1 MAKNYILL
9 TEFDING
16 IRPSTTERK
25 TATLGFFIAFIFTI
39 FAFTAYGQTATF
51 PYSISVTSVPGKCYD
66 DCRIIIKIFDDN
78 GNEVLVNPQT
88 HNAQDLNAYPL
99 YNVQYTYRNVSAG
112 TNIHYDT
119 VNDIQVTNGIYC
131 VGVIAHVPVTTPGG
145 GLDYVL
151 VDTSVCNIEVAT
163 TYDHMEASVLSS
175 QARNDYEWSWDE
187 NNLREFCGW
196 RPSFSCADR
205 GRIQLKI
212 IKGKYPYKVL
222 IISSNQDT
230 IRNTTF
236 YERQQSGEDSLFAD
250 YRDFYTF
257 DQIPVGNYSIRVS
270 DSCDYALWLTI
281 NIPDAHPVYYDR
293 YGQSGSNWTDSN
305 VVYFYFYKT
314 GVELH
319 DYDKPYFDSIL
330 LYRFINPGG
339 DTTVW
344 YSPNYDIWDP
354 TATYGIPDTL
364 KHINRYCDLDNDTVL
379 FQIRDLCRDTI
390 YTSAFYYDYYER
402 RFDIYTDSLPS
413 SFDVVTTPD
422 TCVLH
427 ANSGLT
433 TQTYSFY
440 GYGGWGDA
448 WNDDPNYPS
457 TINGYH
463 YTSPISY
470 DVYSAIDSTLIAHN
484 DGDDYW
490 WLGSDI
496 TFLVDTIIPVHVTWT
511 DAKGCLLTSIDQI
524 LTFDVENA
532 GDAAYPLYARSIRDD
547 GWWWNGCCWD
557 RYLYIRQ
564 DIDADLYRQNLTV
577 QLVES
582 PLYNS
587 ENFTAVC
594 QNGEWSFTPEDST
607 NRHTYLE
614 FGHDESGWQV
624 TVRDSV
630 CLPPGRYK
638 FLVSSY
644 CGVETVEYEWPED
657 YDVTYNGFYYDSIS
671 LDSPPVYNMTQICD
685 RLIVHQ
691 DSMTINTHTF
701 NIISSIDNNEAVETV
716 WESWK
721 ETVVVNGVAGG
732 YNYYADENGNFVFT
746 IPGQYVLMTHA
757 WGRGSCTDFIHY
769 DTLEFIPV
777 YVDFD
782 QGFAIVCDNLSN
794 TGFIS
799 VHAVNGSEPY
809 TYYLF
814 DQPDLM
820 GSIIGTSDVGRF
832 PLVPMVAGQ
841 QFSVMVEDSCH
852 NSFYINLTATPISQS
867 ALAWEFG
874 NFSGNG
880 HCEGDSIHLA
890 ALPFAFN
897 VAYQWY
903 GPNGF
908 SSTDREN
915 HIYLPYGSESG
926 YYTLEVFNTGC
937 ATQVMDSVYIEVI
950 QAPTVTI
957 LSDTTVCSGD
967 GVTLGFQVQGSGIV
981 TFDIAH
987 TGAPATGSS
996 TFSANAG
1003 STIYQYYPIESNNL
1017 FWPENISDARCA
1029 YDYVI
1034 DTVQVS
1040 LYNPAISA
1048 PVSPNTVD
1056 GYACYN
1062 HTASLRASS
1071 NISTPYYVFWY
1082 QDNRQ
1087 QSLLQCDTIYNS
1099 ANYSTLFVNNV
1110 TGDTTV
1116 YVTIANAGQCE
1127 ATYGALNHVVNMHNG
1142 TTLLLPG
1149 EGARL
1154 YDSGGELG
1162 NYGDNEHLT
1171 HTFNCPGET
1180 RLDLT
1185 FNSVDIAI
1193 GDTLYVYSGAT
1204 PTPSTLL
1211 ASLTHASS
1219 INSLIVNQSAVT
1231 FKFNSNWANNRD
1243 GWSIDIFTSVPMTPV
1258 SAHVSPLNYDTVAAV
1273 LCTSETPYPN
1283 LYFPNL
1289 DISQPTAYLTDTIF
1303 VSDDGC
1309 QTAVHLHVIVNPVSH
1324 TDIHD
1329 TLMPCQLPISWNGV
1343 TFSDFGTQ
1351 TATMTNTFGC
1361 DSIITMTVH
1370 WGPPADS
1377 TTVYD
1382 TIVENQL
1389 PYHINGLTFN
1399 EPGVQIATLQT
1410 QDGCDSVV
1418 TVHLFVHYNVTAEAD
1433 SIICDNALPLV
1444 WNGVTFTHNDTQ
1456 TVVLTA
1462 HTGAD
1467 SILTMNLF
1475 VNPTSLTTFTDTTCQ
1490 YAAYTGFGFSLSES
1504 ETTTPG
1510 VTTLYRTDSNI
1521 FNCDSV
1527 IELSLLITP
1536 VITPDFFAEPDKAIL
1551 SENPDIH
1558 FTNITNIEELSGMN
1572 YFWIWD
1578 YGDGVSDSTDAL
1590 QVEHLYSQWGDFT
1603 VTLTLTINECV
1614 SEYSIPVIIEAD
1626 LVFPNVITPNGDG
1639 INDVFVIKDMNPDR
1653 ANRLVIVDRWGKT
1666 VFNQENYQTYMKD
1679 EQIYNAESGFG
1690 MGDIADGVYYYTFF
1704 YEGAVRTIRFNGSIT
1719 VIR

>member
-1 MAKNYILL
+1 MRNFYTFL
-9 TEFDING
+9 TRNSIKYS
-16 IRPSTTERK
+16 PLKVLERE
-25 TATLGFFIAFIFTI
+25 TAALGFCFLLFFTL
-39 FAFTAYGQTATF
+39 FTFTGYGQTAAF
-51 PYSISVTSVPGKCYD
+51 PYSISVNSVPGKCYD
-66 DCRIIIKIFDDN
+66 DCRIIIHIYDDN
-78 GNEVLVNPQT
+78 GNEILVNPQT
-88 HNAQDLNAYPL
+88 HNAQDVSTYPL
-99 YNVQYTYRNVSAG
+99 YNIQYHYRNTSAG

-131 VGVIAHVPVTTPGG
+131 VGVIAHVPVTLPGG
-145 GLDYVL
+145 GIDYVL
-151 VDTSVCNIEVAT
+151 VDTSVCNVEVAT
-163 TYDHMEASVLSS
+163 SYDHMEASILSG

-187 NNLREFCGW
+187 NYPREFCGW
-196 RPSFSCADR
+196 RPSYSCADR

-212 IKGKYPYKVL
+212 IKGKFPYRVL
-222 IISSNQDT
+222 ILNTAQDT
-230 IRNTTF
+230 VRNVTF
-236 YERQQSGEDSLFAD
+236 YQRQQSGEDSLFAD
-250 YRDFYTF
+250 FRDYYTF

-270 DSCDYALWLTI
+270 DSCDYSLWLTI
-281 NIPDAHPVYYDR
+281 NIPDAHPTHIGR
-293 YGQSGSNWTDSN
+293 ASQNNINCPDSN
-305 VVYFYFYKT
+305 VVYFQFTKDCN
-314 GVELH
+314 VPLH
-319 DYDKPYFDSIL
+319 DYDKAYFDSIL
-330 LYRFINPGG
+330 QYRFINPGG
-339 DTTVW
+339 YVTSW
-344 YSPNYDIWDP
+344 YAQDFNIWDP
-354 TATYGIPDTL
+354 NWSYVSDTIPQISNYCQLYGDT
-364 KHINRYCDLDNDTVL
+364 IL
-379 FQIRDLCRDTI
+379 FQVQDLCLDTI
-390 YTSAFYYDYYER
+390 YTSAFYFDRNFYIYE
-402 RFDIYTDSLPS
+402 DTLPT
-413 SFDVVTTPD
+413 SFDMITTPD
-422 TCVLH
+422 TCIIH
-427 ANSGLT
+427 ANSGMT
-433 TQTYSFY
+433 TQTYNYY
-440 GYGGWGDA
+440 GDPWWCGGCQD
-448 WNDDPNYPS
+448 WNEDTNWP
-457 TINGYH
+457 TGIGARL
-463 YTSPISY
+463 YTCPISY
-470 DVYSAIDSTLIAHN
+470 DVWSGVDSSLISHNESDDFSWLSAPV
-484 DGDDYW
+484 
-490 WLGSDI
+490 
-496 TFLVDTIIPVHVTWT
+496 TFTVDTTIPVHITVT
-511 DAKGCLLTSIDQI
+511 DAKGCLLASRDEVF
-524 LTFDVENA
+524 TFDVENA
-532 GDAAYPLYARSIRDD
+532 GDIPYPYETRDISYD
-547 GWWWNGCCWD
+547 WGWMGCCWD
-557 RYLYIRQ
+557 RYVYIRQ
-564 DIDADLYRQNLTV
+564 EINASLYRKNMTV

-582 PLYNS
+582 PLYNRF
-587 ENFTAVC
+587 NFTATC
-594 QNGEWSFTPEDST
+594 QNGEWSFTTQDP
-607 NRHTYLE
+607 NNQHTYAE
-614 FGHDESGWQV
+614 FSIDENSWQV
-624 TVRDSV
+624 TVRDSI
-630 CLPPGRYK
+630 CLAPGRYT
-638 FLVSSY
+638 FVITSS
-644 CGVETVEYEWPED
+644 CGIDTVTHITSDIW
-657 YDVTYNGFYYDSIS
+657 YYDSLS
-671 LDSPPVYNMTQICD
+671 LDTLPTFNTTQVCD
-685 RLIVHQ
+685 RLIVQVTPGVMNRHYF
-691 DSMTINTHTF
+691 TIDQ
-701 NIISSIDNNEAVETV
+701 SVDNNEANEEIWETWSEV
-716 WESWK
+716 R
-721 ETVVVNGVAGG
+721 VADGVAGG
-732 YNYYADENGNFVFT
+732 YSEWPDENGNFALT
-746 IPGQYVLMTHA
+746 IPGQYVFETRS
-757 WGRGSCTDFIHY
+757 WESCTSLYHY
-769 DTLEFIPV
+769 DTIEFVPV
-777 YVDFD
+777 YVDFN
-782 QGFAIVCDNLSN
+782 QGFAILCDNLSN

-799 VHAVNGSEPY
+799 THAYNGSEPY
-809 TYYLF
+809 TYYLY
-814 DQPDLM
+814 DQPDLS
-820 GSIIGTSDVGRF
+820 GNIIGTSDVGRF

-890 ALPFAFN
+890 ALPFAFD

-967 GVTLGFQVQGSGIV
+967 GVTLGFQVQGNGPV

-996 TFSANAG
+996 TFTANAG

-1017 FWPENISDARCA
+1017 FWPENISDTRCA
-1029 YDYVI
+1029 YDYLI

-1062 HTASLRASS
+1062 HTASLRAFS
-1071 NISTPYYVFWY
+1071 NISTPYYVYWY

-1099 ANYSTLFVNNV
+1099 NNYSTLYVNNV
-1110 TGDTTV
+1110 TGDTSV
-1116 YVTIANAGQCE
+1116 YVSIANAGQCA
-1127 ATYGALNHVVNMHNG
+1127 ATYGALNHVVNMYNG
-1142 TTLLLPG
+1142 STLLLPG

-1162 NYGDNEHLT
+1162 DYGDNEQLI

-1180 RLDLT
+1180 RLDLM

-1211 ASLTHASS
+1211 ASLTHTSS

-1231 FKFNSNWANNRD
+1231 FKFNSNWANNRS
-1243 GWSIDIFTSVPMTPV
+1243 GWSIDVFTSVPMTPV

-1273 LCTSETPYPN
+1273 LCTSETPYPS
-1283 LYFPNL
+1283 LYFPDL
-1289 DISQPTAYLTDTIF
+1289 DISQPTVYLKDTLF

-1324 TDIHD
+1324 TELHD
-1329 TLMPCQLPISWNGV
+1329 TLMPCQLPFSWNGV

-1399 EPGVQIATLQT
+1399 EPGVQVATLQT
-1410 QDGCDSVV
+1410 QDGCDSIV
-1418 TVHLFVHYNVTAEAD
+1418 TVHLFVHHNVTAEAD
-1433 SIICDNALPLV
+1433 SVICDNALPLV

-1467 SILTMNLF
+1467 SILTMNFF

-1490 YAAYTGFGFSLSES
+1490 YAAYNGFGFSLSES

-1510 VTTLYRTDSNI
+1510 FITLYRTDSNI

-1527 IELSLLITP
+1527 IELHLLITP
-1536 VITPDFFAEPDKAIL
+1536 VITPNFFAEPDKAIL

-1558 FTNITNIEELSGMN
+1558 FTNITNIEDLSGMN

-1578 YGDGVSDSTDAL
+1578 YGDGATDSTDAL
-1590 QVEHLYSQWGDFT
+1590 QTEHLYSQWGDFT
-1603 VTLTLTINECV
+1603 VTLTLTIHDCV
-1614 SEYSIPVIIEAD
+1614 SEYSIPVTIEAD

-1666 VFNQENYQTYMKD
+1666 VFSQENYQTYMKD

-1690 MGDIADGVYYYTFF
+1690 MGDIADGVYYYTFY

-1719 VIR
+1719 VIK

>member
-1 MAKNYILL
+1 MKRNYNLPMHDEIQGILFGGKRRGKKIL
-9 TEFDING
+9 NF
-16 IRPSTTERK
+16 S
-25 TATLGFFIAFIFTI
+25 FAFIFTL
-39 FAFTAYGQTATF
+39 FAIIVNGQSPAF
-51 PYSISVTSVPGKCYD
+51 PYSISVTTVQGKCYD
-66 DCRIIIKIFDDN
+66 DCRIIIKMYDDN

-88 HNAQDLNAYPL
+88 HNAQDPSTYPI
-99 YNVQYTYRNVSAG
+99 YNIQYHYRNISAG

-131 VGVIAHVPVTTPGG
+131 VGVIAHVPVTPPSGG
-145 GLDYVL
+145 IDYVL
-151 VDTSVCNIEVAT
+151 VDTSICNVEVT
-163 TYDHMEASVLSS
+163 TDYDHMEASILST

-187 NNLREFCGW
+187 NNPREFCGW
-196 RPSFSCADR
+196 RPSYSCADR

-212 IKGKYPYKVL
+212 IKGKFPYRVVIL
-222 IISSNQDT
+222 NTAQDT
-230 IRNTTF
+230 VRNVTF
-236 YERQQSGEDSLFAD
+236 YQRQQSGWDSVFAD
-250 YRDFYTF
+250 FRDFYTF
-257 DQIPVGNYSIRVS
+257 DNIPVGNYSIRVS

-281 NIPDAHPVYYDR
+281 DIPDAHPTYYDR
-293 YGQSGSNWTDSN
+293 YGQIGNNWVDSN
-305 VVYFYFYKT
+305 VVNFYFIKNCNI
-314 GVELH
+314 GLH

-330 LYRFINPGG
+330 QYRFVNPGG
-339 DTTVW
+339 DTTAW
-344 YSPNYDIWDP
+344 YSQDFNLWDP
-354 TATYGIPDTL
+354 NWTYLSDTL
-364 KHINRYCDLDNDTVL
+364 THIHRYCELDHDTVV
-379 FQIRDLCRDTI
+379 FQLWDLCRDTI
-390 YTSAFYYDYYER
+390 YSSSFYYDYEER
-402 RFDIYTDSLPS
+402 CFDIYIDSYS
-413 SFDVVTTPD
+413 YSFDVVNTPD
-422 TCVLH
+422 TCIIH

-440 GYGGWGDA
+440 GYGGCWDE
-448 WNDDPNYPS
+448 WNDSPNYPAVLH
-457 TINGYH
+457 GYH
-463 YTSPISY
+463 YTAPISY
-470 DVYSAIDSTLIAHN
+470 DVYSTIDSTLIAHS

-496 TFLVDTIIPVHVTWT
+496 TYMVDTVIPVHITWT
-511 DAKGCLLTSIDQI
+511 DAKGCLLTSIDSV
-524 LTFDVENA
+524 LTFDVENV
-532 GDAAYPLYARSIRDD
+532 GDGIYPLYARCNYDD

-557 RYLYIRQ
+557 RYIYIRQ
-564 DIDADLYRQNLTV
+564 DINADLFRKDLTV
-577 QLVES
+577 QLIES

-587 ENFTAVC
+587 ANFTAVC
-594 QNGEWSFTPEDST
+594 QNGEWSFTAEDT
-607 NRHTYLE
+607 NNHHTYLE
-614 FGHDESGWQV
+614 FGHDENGWQV

-630 CLPPGRYK
+630 CLPPGRYT
-638 FLVSSY
+638 FIVTSP
-644 CGVETVEYEWPED
+644 CGVDTLEHYWED
-657 YDVTYNGFYYDSIS
+657 GFYKDSLS
-671 LDSPPVYNMTQICD
+671 LDTVPEYDMTQICD
-685 RLIVHQ
+685 RLLVHPN
-691 DSMTINTHTF
+691 S
-701 NIISSIDNNEAVETV
+701 
-716 WESWK
+716 
-721 ETVVVNGVAGG
+721 TVVNRYVYYINPNVDNDEPALDIYQNWYEMRVADGVAGG
-732 YNYYADENGNFVFT
+732 FNEWLDGNGNFVFT
-746 IPGQYVLMTHA
+746 IPGQYIIETRS
-757 WGRGSCTDFIHY
+757 WENCTDMYHY
-769 DTLEFIPV
+769 DTIEYVPV

-782 QGFAIVCDNLSN
+782 QGFAIICDNLSN

-799 VHAVNGSEPY
+799 VHAINGSEPY
-809 TYYLF
+809 TYYLY
-814 DQPDLM
+814 DQSDLM

-897 VAYQWY
+897 VTYQWY

-950 QAPTVTI
+950 KAPTVTI

-987 TGAPATGSS
+987 SGAPATGSS

-1003 STIYQYYPIESNNL
+1003 STIYQYYPIESDNL
-1017 FWPENISDARCA
+1017 FWPENISDTRCA

-1071 NISTPYYVFWY
+1071 NISTPYYVYWY

-1099 ANYSTLFVNNV
+1099 ANYSTLYVNNV

-1127 ATYGALNHVVNMHNG
+1127 ATYGALNHVVNMHND

-1162 NYGDNEHLT
+1162 NYGDSEHFI
-1171 HTFNCPGET
+1171 HTFNCSGET

-1193 GDTLYVYSGAT
+1193 GDTLYVYSGTAVT
-1204 PTPSTLL
+1204 AASLL
-1211 ASLTHASS
+1211 TSLTHDAS
-1219 INSLIVNQSAVT
+1219 INTLTVNQSAVT
-1231 FKFNSNWANNRD
+1231 FRFNSNWANNRD

-1258 SAHVSPLNYDTVAAV
+1258 SAHVSPLNYDTIAAV

-1289 DISQPTAYLTDTIF
+1289 DISQPTVYLTDTIF

-1343 TFSDFGTQ
+1343 TFNDFGTQ
-1351 TATMTNTFGC
+1351 TATITNTFGC

-1527 IELSLLITP
+1527 IELNLLITP
-1536 VITPDFFAEPDKAIL
+1536 VITPNFFAEPDKAIL
-1551 SENPDIH
+1551 SENPDIQ

-1578 YGDGVSDSTDAL
+1578 YGDGATDSTEAL
-1590 QVEHLYSQWGDFT
+1590 QIEHLYSQWGDYT
-1603 VTLTLTINECV
+1603 VTLTLSVNECV
-1614 SEYSIPVIIEAD
+1614 SEYSLPVIIEAD

-1639 INDVFVIKDMNPDR
+1639 INDVFIIKDMNPER
-1653 ANRLVIVDRWGKT
+1653 GNRLVIVDRWGKT
-1666 VFNQENYQTYMKD
+1666 VFNQENYQTYMKE

-1690 MGDIADGVYYYTFF
+1690 MDSNLSAGVYYYTF
-1704 YEGAVRTIRFNGSIT
+1704 YYDGAVRTVKFNGSIT
-1719 VIR
+1719 VIK

>member
-1 MAKNYILL
+1 MTKKYNFL
-9 TEFDING
+9 TDFNING
-16 IRPSTTERK
+16 IQPSTTGRK
-25 TATLGFFIAFIFTI
+25 TATIGFCIAFIFI
-39 FAFTAYGQTATF
+39 VFVFTGYGQTAAF

-66 DCRIIIKIFDDN
+66 DCRIIIHIYDDN
-78 GNEVLVNPQT
+78 GNEVVINPQT
-88 HNAQDLNAYPL
+88 HNAQNLNAYPL
-99 YNVQYTYRNVSAG
+99 YNVQYYYRNVSAG
-112 TNIHYDT
+112 TNVRYDT

-131 VGVIAHVPVTTPGG
+131 VGVIGHVPVNTPD

-151 VDTSVCNIEVAT
+151 VDTSVCNVEVST
-163 TYDHMEASVLSS
+163 TYDHMEASVLSA
-175 QARNDYEWSWDE
+175 QARNNYEWNWDE
-187 NNLREFCGW
+187 NSEVEFCGW
-196 RPSFSCADR
+196 RPSFGCADR

-212 IKGKYPYKVL
+212 IKGKFPYRVVIL
-222 IISSNQDT
+222 DAAQDT
-230 IRNTTF
+230 VRDVTF
-236 YERQQSGEDSLFAD
+236 YQRQQSGWDSVFAD
-250 YRDFYTF
+250 FRDFYTF
-257 DQIPVGNYSIRVS
+257 DNIPVGNFSIRVS
-270 DSCDYALWLTI
+270 DSCDYALWLSI
-281 NIPDAHPVYYDR
+281 NIPDAHPNPLGT
-293 YGQSGSNWTDSN
+293 YGKTNINCPDSN
-305 VVYFYFYKT
+305 VVYFQISKNCN
-314 GVELH
+314 VELR
-319 DYDKPYFDSIL
+319 DYYKSYFDSIL
-330 LYRFINPGG
+330 QCRFVNPGG

-344 YSPNYDIWDP
+344 YALDYNIWDP
-354 TATYGIPDTL
+354 YWSYVSDTIAQISNYCQLYGDTIL
-364 KHINRYCDLDNDTVL
+364 IQV
-379 FQIRDLCRDTI
+379 RDLCRDTI
-390 YTSAFYYDYYER
+390 YSGSFYYSPN
-402 RFDIYTDSLPS
+402 FDIIYEVNPYSI
-413 SFDVVTTPD
+413 DVITEPD
-422 TCVLH
+422 TCLIH
-427 ANSGLT
+427 ATSGMT
-433 TQTYSFY
+433 TQTYNYYGNPNWCSGC
-440 GYGGWGDA
+440 GYGNDNTGW
-448 WNDDPNYPS
+448 S
-457 TINGYH
+457 TNITGRF
-463 YTSPISY
+463 YTCPISY
-470 DVYSAIDSTLIAHN
+470 DVWSGVDSTLIAHN
-484 DGDDYW
+484 AGDDFS
-490 WLGSDI
+490 WLSAPV
-496 TFLVDTIIPVHVTWT
+496 TFTVDTTIPVHITVI
-511 DAKGCLLTSIDQI
+511 DAKGCLLTTCDTVF
-524 LTFDVENA
+524 TFNVTNA
-532 GDAAYPLYARSIRDD
+532 GDAAYPLYARCNYDD

-557 RYLYIRQ
+557 RYLYVRQ
-564 DIDADLYRQNLTV
+564 DINADRFRKDLTV
-577 QLVES
+577 QLIES

-587 ENFTAVC
+587 SNFTAVC
-594 QNGEWSFTPEDST
+594 QNGEWSYTPEDT
-607 NRHTYLE
+607 NNLHTYLE
-614 FGHDESGWQV
+614 FGHDEGGWQV

-630 CLPPGRYK
+630 CLPPGRYT
-638 FLVSSY
+638 FVVTSS
-644 CGVETVEYEWPED
+644 CGVDTVEHVWED
-657 YDVTYNGFYYDSIS
+657 GSYYNSIS
-671 LDSPPVYNMTQICD
+671 LDSLPEYDMTQVCD
-685 RLIVHQ
+685 RLVVHQ
-691 DSMTINTHTF
+691 NSMVFNTHSF
-701 NIISSIDNNEAVETV
+701 YINSSVDNNEAVETV
-716 WESWK
+716 WETWK
-721 ETVVVNGVAGG
+721 ETVVVDGVAGG

-746 IPGQYVLMTHA
+746 IPGQYVLETHA
-757 WGRGSCTDFIHY
+757 WEDCTDFYHY
-769 DTLEFIPV
+769 DTLEYVPV

-782 QGFAIVCDNLSN
+782 QGFAILCDNLSN
-794 TGFIS
+794 TGFVS
-799 VHAVNGSEPY
+799 THAVNGSEPY
-809 TYYLF
+809 TYYLY

-820 GSIIGTSDVGRF
+820 GSLIGTSDVGRF

-874 NFSGNG
+874 NFSGSG

-890 ALPFAFN
+890 ALPFAFD

-926 YYTLEVFNTGC
+926 WYTLEVFNTGC

-967 GVTLGFQVQGSGIV
+967 GVTLGFQVQGNGPV

-987 TGAPATGSS
+987 TGAPATGSG
-996 TFSANAG
+996 TFTANPG
-1003 STIYQYYPIESNNL
+1003 STIYQYYPIESDNL

-1062 HTASLRASS
+1062 HTASLRAFS
-1071 NISTPYYVFWY
+1071 NISTPYYVYWY

-1116 YVTIANAGQCE
+1116 YVTIANAGQCA

-1162 NYGDNEHLT
+1162 NYGDSETLT

-1211 ASLTHASS
+1211 ASFTHTSS
-1219 INSLIVNQSAVT
+1219 INSLVVNQSAVT

-1273 LCTSETPYPN
+1273 LCTSESPYPN

-1289 DISQPTAYLTDTIF
+1289 DISQPTVYLTDTIF

-1329 TLMPCQLPISWNGV
+1329 TLMPCQLPVSWNGV
-1343 TFSDFGTQ
+1343 TFSDYGTQ
-1351 TATMTNTFGC
+1351 TATVSNTFGC

-1370 WGPPADS
+1370 WAPPVDS

-1382 TIVENQL
+1382 TVVENQL

-1399 EPGVQIATLQT
+1399 EPGVQVATLQT
-1410 QDGCDSVV
+1410 HDGCDSIV

-1444 WNGVTFTHNDTQ
+1444 WNGVTFTQSDTQ

-1490 YAAYTGFGFSLSES
+1490 YAAYTDFGFSLSES

-1510 VTTLYRTDSNI
+1510 VTTLYRTESNI

-1527 IELSLLITP
+1527 IELNLLITP
-1536 VITPDFFAEPDKAIL
+1536 VITPNFFAEPDKAIL

-1578 YGDGVSDSTDAL
+1578 YGDGSSDSTEAL
-1590 QVEHLYSQWGDFT
+1590 QVEHLYSQWGDYT
-1603 VTLTLTINECV
+1603 VTLTLTIHECV

-1666 VFNQENYQTYMKD
+1666 VFYKENYQTYMKD

-1690 MGDIADGVYYYTFF
+1690 MDNNLSAGVYYYTFY
-1704 YEGAVRTIRFNGSIT
+1704 YEGAVRTVRFNGSIT
-1719 VIR
+1719 VIK